1 MTHDEIVEIVKSKLK
16 TDSILEPG
24 FELDIIAQDFA
35 GRIGLDLSLNS
46 LINDTA
52 VNEQPNFDPSWRS

>member
-1 MTHDEIVEIVKSKLK
+1 MTHEEIVEIVKSKLK
-16 TDSILEPG
+16 ADLILEPG
-24 FELDIIAQDFA
+24 FEFDLIAQDFA

-52 VNEQPNFDPSWRS
+52 VDEQPDFDPSWL

>member
-1 MTHDEIVEIVKSKLK
+1 MTPEEIVEIVKLKLEA
-16 TDSILEPG
+16 DSILQPG
-24 FELDIIAQDFA
+24 FEFDIIAQDFA

-52 VNEQPNFDPSWRS
+52 VDERPQFDPSWV

>member
-1 MTHDEIVEIVKSKLK
+1 MTHEEIVEIVKSKLK

-24 FELDIIAQDFA
+24 FEFDIIALDFA

-46 LINDTA
+46 LINDVA
-52 VNEQPNFDPSWRS
+52 VDEQSDFDPSWL

>member
-1 MTHDEIVEIVKSKLK
+1 MTPEEIVEIVKLKLEA
-16 TDSILEPG
+16 DSILQPG
-24 FELDIIAQDFA
+24 FEFDIIAQDFA

-52 VNEQPNFDPSWRS
+52 VDEQPQFDPSWV